1 MTMPILH
8 CVGIGKNFDG
18 LQAAKGIDLSV
29 NKSEILGVIGANGAG
44 KTTLLNIIS
53 GYLKPSSGRVHLRGE
68 DVTGLA
74 PRQIKHKGVGRSFQ
88 IPQIFDRSTMLEN
101 MMLAVSLACDRSWS
115 RLQPFDNE
123 VRAKEAYE
131 ILTALGI
138 VEFAGTIAGALPHGV
153 RKLLDIA
160 LALTA
165 KPDLV
170 LLDEPT
176 SGVST
181 EEKNAVMTT
190 LWDGFA
196 RNHTTVVFIEH
207 DMELVEQY
215 ATRVVALYEGE
226 VIASGSPGE
235 VLSDAQV
242 VQVIRGSRAQ
252 TKPAAQHA

>member
-1 MTMPILH
+1 MIPILD
-8 CVGIGKNFDG
+8 CVGIGKSFDG

-29 NKSEILGVIGANGAG
+29 DKSEMLGVIGANGAG
-44 KTTLLNIIS
+44 KTTLLNIVS
-53 GYLKPSSGRVHLRGE
+53 GYLKPSTGRVCLRGE

-101 MMLAVSLACDRSWS
+101 VMLALSLACDRSWT
-115 RLQPFDNE
+115 RLRPFDNE
-123 VRAKEAYE
+123 MRAKEAYE
-131 ILTALGI
+131 ILDALGI
-138 VEFAGTIAGALPHGV
+138 AQFAETTAGALPHGV

-196 RNHTTVVFIEH
+196 RNQTTVVFIEH
-207 DMELVEQY
+207 DMELVGRY
-215 ATRVVALYEGE
+215 ATRVVALHEGE
-226 VIASGSPGE
+226 VIASGSPDK
-235 VLSDAQV
+235 VLLDAQV
-242 VQVIRGSRAQ
+242 VRVIRGSRARD
-252 TKPAAQHA
+252 KPAAQHA